1 MCSLSCQ
8 WLVTTFYT
16 KRTVFWMINSL
27 WEEICLSSSQD
38 PCDVQMKSHVAFDL
52 NQSCISKRLRG
63 HKAQPTW
70 IALFHTNTLW
80 CVSHI
85 NQIKSLFHLSLH
97 IICWILF
104 WKILKEDSIPDRF
117 WHSWFWICSSTGMEQ
132 NETPLAFLKPTNIC
146 RDSSKISFFVLCS
159 LPDYSRVHAT
169 FNVFLKFSS
178 NQYST
183 E

>member
-1 MCSLSCQ
+1 MSSLSCQ
-8 WLVTTFYT
+8 SLVTTFYT
-16 KRTVFWMINSL
+16 KRTVFWVINSL
-27 WEEICLSSSQD
+27 WEEICLSTSQD
-38 PCDVQMKSHVAFDL
+38 PCDVQMKSHVAIDL

-63 HKAQPTW
+63 HKAQPTS
-70 IALFHTNTLW
+70 ITLFHTNTLW

-169 FNVFLKFSS
+169 FNVFWKCSS